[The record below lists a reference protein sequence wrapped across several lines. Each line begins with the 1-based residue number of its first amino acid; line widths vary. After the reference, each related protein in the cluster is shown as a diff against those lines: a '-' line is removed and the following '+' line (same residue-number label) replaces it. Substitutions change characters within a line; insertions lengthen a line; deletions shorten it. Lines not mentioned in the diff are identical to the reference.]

1 MSIPTIEELIQKG
14 WGRSVTVGALSTG
27 IVGGGDGTVFDQD
40 QPEFAIGVPAGV
52 CIRPFYAEVVVQG
65 GVATTDSDETEALIA
80 VDSLGLWT
88 GDGTL
93 TNENPSNLR
102 TDLDKGSMC
111 RVGSAFTGNMTTT
124 PGNGGTA
131 AAPVLDMELA
141 RIVEINDQAG
151 TVASATYRIIRLE
164 YQPNYPP
171 FLVGPCTLLGY
182 WGGTRATVGGF
193 AVIQWVEGPVSEM
206 LPALAGL

>member
-111 RVGSAFTGNMTTT
+111 RVGSAFTGNITTT

-151 TVASATYRIIRLE
+151 TVASAAYRIIRLE
-164 YQPNYPP
+164 YEPNYPL

>member
-14 WGRSVTVGALSTG
+14 WGRSANVGTLSTG

-52 CIRPFYAEVVVQG
+52 CIRPFYIEVVVQG
-65 GVATTDSDETEALIA
+65 GIATTDSDETEALIA

-88 GDGTL
+88 GDGTV

-151 TVASATYRIIRLE
+151 TVASAAYRIIRLE
-164 YQPNYPP
+164 YAPNYPP
-171 FLVGPCTLLGY
+171 FLIGPCTLLGY

-193 AVIQWVEGPVSEM
+193 AIVQWVEGPVSEM
-206 LPALAGL
+206 LPAIAGL

>member
-1 MSIPTIEELIQKG
+1 MSVPSITELIERG
-14 WGRSVTVGALSTG
+14 YGRSLTVGAFSTG
-27 IVGGGDGTVFDQD
+27 IVGGGDGTVYDQD
-40 QPEFAIGVPAGV
+40 QPEFAIGVPAGY
-52 CIRPFYAEVVVQG
+52 CIRPFYIDIVVQG
-65 GVATTDSDETEALIA
+65 GLATTDADETEALIA
-80 VDSLGLWT
+80 VDSIGVWF

-102 TDLDKGSMC
+102 SDLDKGSLC
-111 RVGSAFTGNMTTT
+111 HVGSAFTGNMTTT

-151 TVASATYRIIRLE
+151 TVASASYRIIKLVYE
-164 YQPNYPP
+164 PDHPP

-182 WGGTRATVGGF
+182 WGGTRATIGGY
-193 AVIQWVEGPVSEM
+193 AVVQWVEGPASV
-206 LPALAGL
+206 LLQGIAGL

>member
-141 RIVEINDQAG
+141 RVVEINDQAG